1 MKVFI
6 GVGHGGADPGAVAN
20 GLREKEIN
28 LVMAKAL
35 RDELVRHGLTV
46 KMSRERDE
54 NDTLADEIREAAAFD
69 PDAAISIHNN
79 AGGGRGFEAYVQSGI
94 YRIMS
99 KKIAENIE
107 REVKGLGQISRGVKT
122 RVVSTGA
129 DYYGFLREI
138 KVPAVILEGVF
149 VDSDD
154 YKNADTVK
162 EQQAFGAAY
171 ARGFLK
177 AYGIEPKPLLL
188 YRVQVGAF
196 SNRENAH
203 NLVLELEKKGY
214 RAFVTEQ
221 EA

>member
-20 GLREKEIN
+20 GLREKEMN

-129 DYYGFLREI
+129 EYYGFLREI

-177 AYGIEPKPLLL
+177 AYGIEPKPQLL

-203 NLVLELEKKGY
+203 SLVLELEKKGY

>member
-20 GLREKEIN
+20 GLREKEMN

-177 AYGIEPKPLLL
+177 AYGIEPKPQLL
-188 YRVQVGAF
+188 YKVQVGAF

>member
-20 GLREKEIN
+20 GLREKEMN

-46 KMSRERDE
+46 KMSREKDE

-79 AGGGRGFEAYVQSGI
+79 SGGDRGFEAYVQSGI

-177 AYGIEPKPLLL
+177 AYGIEPKPQLL
-188 YRVQVGAF
+188 YKVQVGAF